1 MTRGTRRHVRPARGA
16 PRRKM
21 TRLSSFSTSAPAC
34 AWPQRAKRAVG
45 VRGVA
50 GARCGASG
58 SATPARRGGER
69 QRCVRKRRRRRSRCA
84 PPAAA
89 AHGCSA
95 LGGGARTAKAS
106 AKSWMF
112 GAARPPAPAP
122 LTAPLAMAPSA
133 APERPRPAPERWP
146 RDGGILLSEVRASE
160 GRHAAPEREKQ
171 DALRDARAKHAQS
184 ACRCNGSNGARTGAQ
199 LRVHQHPTYSFGTC
213 QRSTPLLASP
223 GARREAC
230 ACRAAPVARAARRS
244 APTMSRFPQAAPA
257 ATATAA
263 GGAGGSAVRTR
274 ASGAAGGAGAP
285 AAASGRPAGRVRA
298 LETSGAAPVA
308 ASYSVLGVAESLL
321 SPLLRRKSVLD
332 SGARRA
338 AAQTKLLWTCGPRSR
353 VRRFCTLALAP
364 RAPRLLTRALAPL
377 AAQPDG
383 AAVALLP
390 VRSLRACHAA
400 AGARTRAVTA
410 FARSLT
416 LSAARQP
423 RLAEQSGRPHHLRAA
438 ADAGLRARRLVLP
451 DVAKW

>member
-50 GARCGASG
+50 GACCGASG

-95 LGGGARTAKAS
+95 LGGGARTAKAPR
-106 AKSWMF
+106 ANSWMF

-199 LRVHQHPTYSFGTC
+199 LRVHQHPVQFWHLSALHAAFGLPRGS
-213 QRSTPLLASP
+213 QGGVRLPRRAGS
-223 GARREAC
+223 ARREAVRADDVALPAGCSRCHRHSVGWRRRQRRADARLWRRRRRGRARCGLRPPRRPSSGAGDVRGC
-230 ACRAAPVARAARRS
+230 ACRRLLQRAWRGRVAVIA
-244 APTMSRFPQAAPA
+244 AAPA
-257 ATATAA
+257 QERAGLGRSARGRADEAAVDVRAPLPRAPLLHACARATRATAA
-263 GGAGGSAVRTR
+263 DTR
-274 ASGAAGGAGAP
+274 ACP
-285 AAASGRPAGRVRA
+285 
-298 LETSGAAPVA
+298 
-308 ASYSVLGVAESLL
+308 
-321 SPLLRRKSVLD
+321 
-332 SGARRA
+332 ARRA
-338 AAQTKLLWTCGPRSR
+338 A
-353 VRRFCTLALAP
+353 
-364 RAPRLLTRALAPL
+364 
-377 AAQPDG
+377 
-383 AAVALLP
+383 
-390 VRSLRACHAA
+390 
-400 AGARTRAVTA
+400 
-410 FARSLT
+410 
-416 LSAARQP
+416 
-423 RLAEQSGRPHHLRAA
+423 
-438 ADAGLRARRLVLP
+438 
-451 DVAKW
+451 